1 MRRIGIIGAGH
12 VGSHVGSALIAADG
26 CDELIYIDIEPGKAQ
41 AQADDLQDMVS
52 LTGGPA
58 GGAGG
63 IGAGDG

>member
-41 AQADDLQDMVS
+41 AQADDLQ
-52 LTGGPA
+52 GGEE
-58 GGAGG
+58 GGEGE
-63 IGAGDG
+63 IEY